1 MSKVSLSEAARL
13 TGKSRVTIH
22 RHIEKGK
29 LTKEIDGTG
38 NPVVDIAE
46 LERVYGTLK
55 HPDLSQ
61 DVAEQQPETV
71 NGNSLIQVEL
81 EMLRE
86 QIVTL
91 EAERA
96 RERGQQDETIQD
108 LRRERDRLLK
118 LVEDQTAT
126 VKLLTDQRAKEQEA
140 PAVTIDPAPQ
150 KPAGGIWGRV
160 RYVLTGT

>member
-1 MSKVSLSEAARL
+1 MPKVSLSEAARL

-22 RHIEKGK
+22 RHIDKGK

-38 NPVVDIAE
+38 SPVVDIAE

-55 HPDLSQ
+55 HPELSQ
-61 DVAEQQPETV
+61 DVAERQHETV
-71 NGNSLIQVEL
+71 NGNNLIQTEL
-81 EMLRE
+81 DMLRE

-91 EAERA
+91 EAERI
-96 RERGQQDETIQD
+96 RERSQQEETIQD

-126 VKLLTDQRAKEQEA
+126 VKLLTDQSKPEPSVLSPQRPLQGRFSRAWSILRGK
-140 PAVTIDPAPQ
+140 
-150 KPAGGIWGRV
+150 G
-160 RYVLTGT
+160 